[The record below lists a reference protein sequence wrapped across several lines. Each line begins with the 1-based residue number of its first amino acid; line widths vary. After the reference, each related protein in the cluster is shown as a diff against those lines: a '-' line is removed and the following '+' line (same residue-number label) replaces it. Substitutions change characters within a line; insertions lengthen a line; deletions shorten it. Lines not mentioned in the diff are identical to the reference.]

1 MHIENFCIACHEG
14 IYNYYPATAE
24 AGAAPPPD
32 LGAPAACCYIYRSQ
46 NGHFLHINKVPFLPM
61 QHPEIPYMDR
71 SHAVGHDAANG
82 MTKFELVR
90 DL

>member
-1 MHIENFCIACHEG
+1 MQQLNVLFIH
-14 IYNYYPATAE
+14 PATAE